1 MSDSELPSFSSPF
14 LAYLKCIGPKGH
26 SLLDRELYLPKSWT
40 QDPARCREADVPA
53 SVGFATK
60 PKLAARM
67 LWRSLDAGVPAAW
80 VTGDTVYGNNRPLRA
95 GLEARQQAYA
105 LAVSC
110 QEYVEVAGQQQR
122 VDQLAQELAPEAWQR
137 LSAGAGSKGP
147 RLYDWARLELSGPVP
162 TGWERWL
169 VIRRSIAVGAKPP
182 KLAYVLVFARTGTT
196 LQEMVLVIGARWTVE
211 QCFEV
216 GKDEVGLDEYEVRS
230 WQGWYRHITLCM
242 LAQAFLTVLR
252 AQSTEQ
258 EPDQAEQEGKKLTHH
273 PQPPHPSSLMEFKRK
288 RGLTCP

>member
-1 MSDSELPSFSSPF
+1 
-14 LAYLKCIGPKGH
+14 
-26 SLLDRELYLPKSWT
+26 
-40 QDPARCREADVPA
+40 VPA
-53 SVGFATK
+53 
-60 PKLAARM
+60 
-67 LWRSLDAGVPAAW
+67 
-80 VTGDTVYGNNRPLRA
+80 
-95 GLEARQQAYA
+95 
-105 LAVSC
+105 
-110 QEYVEVAGQQQR
+110 
-122 VDQLAQELAPEAWQR
+122 
-137 LSAGAGSKGP
+137 
-147 RLYDWARLELSGPVP
+147 
-162 TGWERWL
+162 GWERWL
-169 VIRRSIAVGAKPP
+169 VIGRSIAVGAKPP

-196 LQEMVLVIGARWTVE
+196 LQELVLVIGTRWTVE

-273 PQPPHPSSLMEFKRK
+273 LLPPHPSSLIEFKRK

>member
-1 MSDSELPSFSSPF
+1 
-14 LAYLKCIGPKGH
+14 
-26 SLLDRELYLPKSWT
+26 
-40 QDPARCREADVPA
+40 
-53 SVGFATK
+53 
-60 PKLAARM
+60 M

-80 VTGDTVYGNNRPLRA
+80 VTGDTVYGGHRPLRA
-95 GLEARQQAYA
+95 GLEERQQAYA

-110 QEYVEVAGQQQR
+110 QEYVEVAGQPQR
-122 VDQLAQELAPEAWQR
+122 GDRLAEELAPETWQR
-137 LSAGAGSKGP
+137 LRAGAGSKGP
-147 RLYDWARLELSGPVP
+147 RRYDWARLELSSPAP
-162 TGWERWL
+162 AGWERWL

-182 KLAYVLVFARTGTT
+182 KLAYVLVVARKGTT
-196 LQEMVLVIGARWTVE
+196 LQEIVLVIGTRWTVE

-258 EPDQAEQEGKKLTHH
+258 EADQAEQEGKKLTHH
-273 PQPPHPSSLMEFKRK
+273 PLPPHPSSLIECKRQ